1 MQPVYLDYAATTPM
15 RSEVREAMD
24 PYLSDTFGNPSSRH
38 RWGRKASAALED
50 ARAVAAEALG
60 SQPREIF
67 FTRGGTESDNLGVL
81 GRCRAI
87 SLKGGMP
94 TLAIS
99 AVEHHAVYDTARWA
113 AERGELR
120 LVVLPI
126 HSDGT
131 IDLDPLR
138 VALKDGPTVVSVMW
152 VNNEVG
158 VVLPVP
164 EIATL
169 VEELG
174 GTLHTDAVQAIGKVP
189 VSTTDPGIHLLTAT
203 AHKIYGPRGTG
214 LLYVRED
221 TEVAPLLYGGGQ
233 EGALRPGTE
242 DVAGAVGFATA
253 LRLAVEEQAEE
264 AVRLQA
270 LRDAFEN
277 QVLAQIDD
285 VRINAGAARRSP
297 SICSLGIDA
306 ADGGLLLDALDVEGV
321 AISGGSACASGSS
334 AASHVISAL
343 FGPDDTRATVRFS
356 FGRHSSEADVSRAVA
371 VLADVVGRVRG
382 LQEVS

>member
-38 RWGRKASAALED
+38 RWGRKASAALEE
-50 ARAVAAEALG
+50 ARAIAAEALG

-113 AERGELR
+113 EERGELR

-158 VVLPVP
+158 AVLPVP

-270 LRDAFEN
+270 LLDAFEN

-297 SICSLGIDA
+297 SICSLGIDG

>member
-1 MQPVYLDYAATTPM
+1 MQAVYLDHAATTPM

-38 RWGRKASAALED
+38 RWGRKASAALEE

-67 FTRGGTESDNLGVL
+67 FTRGGTESDNLAVL

-87 SLKGGMP
+87 SLKDGMP
-94 TLAIS
+94 TLVVS

-113 AERGELR
+113 EERGELR
-120 LVVLPI
+120 LVVLPVD
-126 HSDGT
+126 SDGT
-131 IDLDPLR
+131 IELEPLR
-138 VALKDGPTVVSVMW
+138 IALKDGPTVVSVMW

-158 VVLPVP
+158 MLLPVP

-169 VEELG
+169 VEGLG
-174 GTLHTDAVQAIGKVP
+174 GTLHSDAVQAIGKVP
-189 VSTTDPGIHLLTAT
+189 VSTTYPGIHLLTAT

-214 LLYVRED
+214 LLYVREGTD
-221 TEVAPLLYGGGQ
+221 LAPLLYGGGQ
-233 EGALRPGTE
+233 ERALRPGTE

-264 AVRLQA
+264 AVRLGA
-270 LRDAFEN
+270 LRDTFEN
-277 QVLAQIDD
+277 QVLARIDD
-285 VRINAGAARRSP
+285 VRINAGIARRSP
-297 SICSLGIDA
+297 SISSLGIEG
-306 ADGGLLLDALDVEGV
+306 ADGGLVLDSLDVEGV
-321 AISGGSACASGSS
+321 ATSGGSACASGSS

-343 FGPDDTRATVRFS
+343 FGPDDTKATVRFS
-356 FGRHSSEADVSRAVA
+356 LGRHSSEADVSRAVA
-371 VLADVVGRVRG
+371 VLAEVVGRVRE
-382 LQEVS
+382 LEEAS